1 VSSFTTIAQQAAVPG
16 GTTTFAVHSSASGQ
30 YVLIWFT
37 KLPPKANGG
46 PSGSFGASI
55 FNIIVKGSS

>member
-1 VSSFTTIAQQAAVPG
+1 
-16 GTTTFAVHSSASGQ
+16 
-30 YVLIWFT
+30 VLSLFT

-55 FNIIVKGSS
+55 LNISVKGSS